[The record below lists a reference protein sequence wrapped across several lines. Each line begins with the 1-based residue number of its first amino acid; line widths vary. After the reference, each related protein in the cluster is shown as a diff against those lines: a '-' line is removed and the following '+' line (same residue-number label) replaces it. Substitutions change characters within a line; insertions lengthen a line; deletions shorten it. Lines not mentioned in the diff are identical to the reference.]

1 MSVYAES
8 LSELI
13 STCLIDRGPHIR
25 EHTTIVPY
33 IATIITNAKS
43 VFSVWIDFG
52 FVELADVLEC
62 LVGLQEALSL
72 DAELEQNRRQCSVQS
87 CRIQ

>member
-1 MSVYAES
+1 VSVYAES

-13 STCLIDRGPHIR
+13 STCLIDGGHHIR
-25 EHTTIVPY
+25 EHTAIVSY
-33 IATIITNAKS
+33 IAIIITNAES

-62 LVGLQEALSL
+62 LVGLQKALSL
-72 DAELEQNRRQCSVQS
+72 DAELEQNCRQCSVQS

>member
-1 MSVYAES
+1 MQN

-13 STCLIDRGPHIR
+13 STSLIHAGLHIR
-25 EHTTIVPY
+25 EHTAVVTCIP
-33 IATIITNAKS
+33 INKNAKS

-62 LVGLQEALSL
+62 LIGLQEALSL
-72 DAELEQNRRQCSVQS
+72 NAELEQNRGHCTLQS
-87 CRIQ
+87 IRIQ

>member
-1 MSVYAES
+1 MQN

-13 STCLIDRGPHIR
+13 STSLIHAGLHIR
-25 EHTTIVPY
+25 EHTAVVTCIP
-33 IATIITNAKS
+33 INKNAKS

-62 LVGLQEALSL
+62 LIGLQEALSL
-72 DAELEQNRRQCSVQS
+72 NAELEQNRRQCTVQS
-87 CRIQ
+87 SRIQ

>member
-1 MSVYAES
+1 MYAES

-13 STCLIDRGPHIR
+13 STYLIDAGHHIR
-25 EHTTIVPY
+25 EDTAIVSY
-33 IATIITNAKS
+33 TALITNAKS

>member
-1 MSVYAES
+1 MYAES

-13 STCLIDRGPHIR
+13 STCLIDGGHHIR
-25 EHTTIVPY
+25 EHTAIVTC
-33 IATIITNAKS
+33 IRLILNAKS
-43 VFSVWIDFG
+43 VFSVWIDFD

-72 DAELEQNRRQCSVQS
+72 DAELEQNRRQCTVQC

>member
-13 STCLIDRGPHIR
+13 STCLIDGGHHIR
-25 EHTTIVPY
+25 EQAAIVSY
-33 IATIITNAKS
+33 IATIITNAES

-52 FVELADVLEC
+52 FIELADVLEC
-62 LVGLQEALSL
+62 LIG
-72 DAELEQNRRQCSVQS
+72 
-87 CRIQ
+87 